1 MFDAIRRLLEADS
14 LSPHGIC
21 LLWRPELIWTHAIS
35 DAVIGLA
42 YFSIPIALASF
53 VSRRRDVAFTW
64 VFWAFA
70 FFILACGTT
79 HFFSIWT
86 LWFPDYGAEALIK
99 AATAAASI
107 ATAIALWPL
116 LPKALALPSP
126 AQLRLAN
133 ERLEQRIRARR
144 YARGALQRETAGRL
158 KAEEMLRQ
166 AQKVEAL
173 GQITG
178 GIAHDF
184 NNLLT

>member
-1 MFDAIRRLLEADS
+1 VIPPARSSRYRNGSGLRLGNAHVRRDSPPLEADS

-21 LLWRPELIWTHAIS
+21 LLWRPELIWTHAVS

-42 YFSIPIALASF
+42 YFSIPIALAAF

-70 FFILACGTT
+70 VFILACGAT

-107 ATAIALWPL
+107 ATAIG
-116 LPKALALPSP
+116 ALAVTPQGPS
-126 AQLRLAN
+126 ASLA
-133 ERLEQRIRARR
+133 RA
-144 YARGALQRETAGRL
+144 T
-158 KAEEMLRQ
+158 
-166 AQKVEAL
+166 AL
-173 GQITG
+173 GQRTP
-178 GIAHDF
+178 
-184 NNLLT
+184 

>member
-1 MFDAIRRLLEADS
+1 MFDAIRRFLEADS

-42 YFSIPIALASF
+42 YFSIPIALASL

-99 AATAAASI
+99 AVTAASI

-133 ERLEQRIRARR
+133 EGLEQRIRERD
-144 YARGALQRETAGRL
+144 
-158 KAEEMLRQ
+158 
-166 AQKVEAL
+166 EAL
-173 GQITG
+173 E
-178 GIAHDF
+178 A
-184 NNLLT
+184 LR

>member
-70 FFILACGTT
+70 FFILA
-79 HFFSIWT
+79 
-86 LWFPDYGAEALIK
+86 
-99 AATAAASI
+99 
-107 ATAIALWPL
+107 
-116 LPKALALPSP
+116 
-126 AQLRLAN
+126 
-133 ERLEQRIRARR
+133 
-144 YARGALQRETAGRL
+144 
-158 KAEEMLRQ
+158 
-166 AQKVEAL
+166 
-173 GQITG
+173 
-178 GIAHDF
+178 
-184 NNLLT
+184 

>member
-35 DAVIGLA
+35 HALIGLA

-86 LWFPDYGAEALIK
+86 LWFPDYGAEALLK
-99 AATAAASI
+99 AVTAAASI

-116 LPKALALPSP
+116 LKPFIGW

-133 ERLEQRIRARR
+133 EGLEQRIHERD
-144 YARGALQRETAGRL
+144 
-158 KAEEMLRQ
+158 
-166 AQKVEAL
+166 EAL
-173 GQITG
+173 E
-178 GIAHDF
+178 A
-184 NNLLT
+184 LRR